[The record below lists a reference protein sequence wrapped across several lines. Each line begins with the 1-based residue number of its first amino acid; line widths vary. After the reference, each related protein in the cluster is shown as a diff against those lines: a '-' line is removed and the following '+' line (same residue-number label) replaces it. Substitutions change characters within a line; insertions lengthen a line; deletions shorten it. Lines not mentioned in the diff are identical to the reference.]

1 MNLQLRPVEG
11 PGDQFWVAV
20 MTSMTLYSYEEKRNV
35 MVQYWEKVNR
45 AVSTKEISSSDDII
59 EIARKMD
66 DLTARQHWKLDFKVL
81 QSVLPSLTELTFY
94 KTSLESHASPIVIV
108 HTPDKKY
115 VATEPFNGPIMEL
128 ITPTEVPDEGTNQ
141 YVFV

>member
-1 MNLQLRPVEG
+1 MIQN
-11 PGDQFWVAV
+11 
-20 MTSMTLYSYEEKRNV
+20 
-35 MVQYWEKVNR
+35 WEKVNR
-45 AVSTKEISSSDDII
+45 AVIKEISSSDDII

-81 QSVLPSLTELTFY
+81 QSVLPSMTELTFY